1 MGPLVT
7 FSTPDG
13 RRVSLGHGELIGRL
27 ASASLH
33 VDDARVSEAH
43 AMVSLRGGEL
53 KLLALRGRFALD
65 GKPRNELV
73 LAPGQSI
80 ELARGLAL
88 VVDEVL
94 LPQRVLAIQGPGL
107 ARQTLTG
114 VCSLVAGTHPRLVPR
129 YQGEALAWFWST
141 GEGWRLR
148 LANGEVRD
156 LQAGE
161 SLDLRG
167 NTYEIVELELERAG
181 NARTRAVGAVTVP
194 LTIVAYF
201 DTVHLLREGHP
212 SFALVGRQ
220 ARLISELVA
229 CGAPVSW
236 LPVARQLW
244 PDESDQHALRRRW
257 DVTLSRL
264 RGKLKQAGLRSDLV
278 NADGKGNF
286 ELLLYDG
293 DKVDD
298 KT

>member
-7 FSTPDG
+7 FATPDG
-13 RRVSLGHGELIGRL
+13 RRLSLGHGELIGRL

-33 VDDARVSEAH
+33 IDDARVSEAH

-65 GKPRNELV
+65 GRPRNELV
-73 LAPGQSI
+73 LAAGQRI

-88 VVDEVL
+88 VVEEVL
-94 LPQRVLAIQGPGL
+94 LPERVLAIQGPGL

-114 VCSLVAGTHPRLVPR
+114 VCSLVPGPTPRLAPR
-129 YQGEALAWFWST
+129 YQGDARAWFWST
-141 GEGWRLR
+141 GEGWRVR
-148 LANGEVRD
+148 LASGEVRD
-156 LQAGE
+156 LHAGDALE
-161 SLDLRG
+161 LDGQL
-167 NTYEIVELELERAG
+167 YEFVELELERAG
-181 NARTRAVGAVTVP
+181 NPRTRALGAVAVP

-201 DTVHLLREGHP
+201 DTCHLLREGHA

-229 CGAPVSW
+229 CGAPVTWSE
-236 LPVARQLW
+236 VARQLW
-244 PDESDQHALRRRW
+244 PDEEDLHALRRRW

-264 RGKLKQAGLRSDLV
+264 RGKLKQAGIRSDLV

-286 ELLLYDG
+286 ELLLYEG
-293 DKVDD
+293 DRVDD
-298 KT
+298 RT